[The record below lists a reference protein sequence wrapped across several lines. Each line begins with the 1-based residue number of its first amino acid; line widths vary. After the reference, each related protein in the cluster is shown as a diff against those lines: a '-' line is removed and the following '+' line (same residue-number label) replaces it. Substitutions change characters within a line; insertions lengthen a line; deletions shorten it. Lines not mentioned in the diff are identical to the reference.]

1 MINKKEKCIVYE
13 GGKQFFLATVW
24 NSTINPII
32 VKKETNDSYV
42 LSNGMKI
49 IKRSMTQFI
58 GQTRQE
64 AKQLLINKLKDD
76 MDRQMKALQLRIKKV
91 EEME

>member
-1 MINKKEKCIVYE
+1 MINKKEKHIVYE

-64 AKQLLINKLKDD
+64 AKEKLINKLKDD
-76 MDRQMKALQLRIKKV
+76 MDRQMKVLQLKIKKV